1 MWLEAERATT
11 LQRCLARDGS
21 GSPDPA
27 DPSNR
32 RYVKGQQLY
41 VREAAPQQRAT
52 HVVDNNDLADPVLL
66 R

>member
-1 MWLEAERATT
+1 M
-11 LQRCLARDGS
+11 QRCLARDGS